1 MVQLLNLYII
11 TESIIVLTIGTFAGK
26 LVSLFYN
33 MLSSSVVS
41 FLPRSKCLLNS
52 WRQLPSA
59 VILESKKIKSVTASI
74 FSPSVCYAVKGPGA
88 MILVFFF
95 FFWMLCFKPVFSLSS
110 FTLNKRLFSFSSLS
124 ALVWYHLHIWGSW
137 YFSRESWFQL
147 VIHPAW
153 HFTWCIDGFN
163 VILDPEEGGDS

>member
-1 MVQLLNLYII
+1 MSAPAPQFRSIYSSALRRIMVQLLHLYII

-26 LVSLFYN
+26 LISLFYN

-74 FSPSVCYAVKGPGA
+74 FSPSICYAVKGPGA

-95 FFWMLCFKPVFSLSS
+95 FECCVLSQFFHSLLSPSS
-110 FTLNKRLFSFSSLS
+110 RGSLVS
-124 ALVWYHLHIWGSW
+124 LH
-137 YFSRESWFQL
+137 FL
-147 VIHPAW
+147 H
-153 HFTWCIDGFN
+153 
-163 VILDPEEGGDS
+163 